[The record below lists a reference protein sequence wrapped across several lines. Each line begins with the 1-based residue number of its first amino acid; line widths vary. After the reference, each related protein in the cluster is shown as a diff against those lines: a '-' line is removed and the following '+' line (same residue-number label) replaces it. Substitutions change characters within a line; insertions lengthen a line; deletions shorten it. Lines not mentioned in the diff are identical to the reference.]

1 MVGDK
6 LAGNQKDQHRLQ
18 RNIAKKKIKRVN
30 MKICFLK
37 SVRIGRQR
45 RDFMAL

>member
-18 RNIAKKKIKRVN
+18 RNIAKKNKKSKYEN
-30 MKICFLK
+30 MFC
-37 SVRIGRQR
+37 
-45 RDFMAL
+45 

>member
-18 RNIAKKKIKRVN
+18 RNIAKKKNKKSKYEN
-30 MKICFLK
+30 MFC
-37 SVRIGRQR
+37 
-45 RDFMAL
+45 